1 MTLKSKYLPGAHTFA
16 RFLYVFHNQ
25 RFLIMFRSCMV
36 WHIAFI
42 ISVCDR
48 FCDCCTYQNNYFPR
62 QVKTSRVTRVTL
74 VLWIGNETL
83 RSFTLR
89 EHLRVTESWKF
100 GGFTFI
106 ILKPRAEG
114 YETEIVANFA
124 VRGPINRLTCMRKT
138 QAQNT
143 LTVWVF
149 ASDETRARRNTAS
162 KLHGTSPRGE
172 TKFHWGSRRSANG

>member
-1 MTLKSKYLPGAHTFA
+1 MLDA
-16 RFLYVFHNQ
+16 R
-25 RFLIMFRSCMV
+25 
-36 WHIAFI
+36 
-42 ISVCDR
+42 
-48 FCDCCTYQNNYFPR
+48 
-62 QVKTSRVTRVTL
+62 
-74 VLWIGNETL
+74 
-83 RSFTLR
+83 R
-89 EHLRVTESWKF
+89 ENL

-149 ASDETRARRNTAS
+149 ASDETRARWENSDETPWHFTARRN
-162 KLHGTSPRGE
+162 KVPLRQSPKCKWIIARVRNRNNEGQCGPLRE
-172 TKFHWGSRRSANG
+172 GREI

>member
-62 QVKTSRVTRVTL
+62 QVKTVLLKQHTLKNMNCTILCSCQRSGRNSFRNVHWDNEICIVLLFHALFCL
-74 VLWIGNETL
+74 VLFSPGSHSASSYTL
-83 RSFTLR
+83 PSFGQEAPLL
-89 EHLRVTESWKF
+89 HWNSW
-100 GGFTFI
+100 
-106 ILKPRAEG
+106 
-114 YETEIVANFA
+114 
-124 VRGPINRLTCMRKT
+124 TCGCSCP
-138 QAQNT
+138 
-143 LTVWVF
+143 LCHWP
-149 ASDETRARRNTAS
+149 TRNS
-162 KLHGTSPRGE
+162 MCCSL
-172 TKFHWGSRRSANG
+172 SRREGLLLMGL